1 MERIKIGITQGDIN
15 GIGYELILNTF
26 EAEEMISICTPIIY
40 GSPKVA
46 TFHRKTL
53 GNQTSFQ
60 VIDSAE
66 MAKDGRLNM
75 VNCFGEEELKID
87 LGQATEEAGQAALVS
102 LDTALM
108 DLRDGK
114 IDALVTSPLNNA
126 TIKRADGMP
135 FKSQTAY
142 IEETVGEGRKALKIF
157 IRQDSRVGD
166 SCPHQQGCVGR
177 ASGHPAQHPEA

>member
-26 EAEEMISICTPIIY
+26 ETEEMASICTPVIY

-46 TFHRKTL
+46 TYHRKTL
-53 GNQTSFQ
+53 GCNTSFQ
-60 VIDSAE
+60 VVDSAE
-66 MAKDGRLNM
+66 YAKDGCLNM
-75 VNCFGEEELKID
+75 VNCFGEEEQKIEF
-87 LGQATEEAGQAALVS
+87 GQATEEAGKAALIA
-102 LDTALM
+102 LDKALI

-114 IDALVTSPLNNA
+114 IAALVTTPINNA
-126 TIKRADGMP
+126 TIKRVDGIA

-157 IRQDSRVGD
+157 IADNLRIGAATNAV
-166 SCPHQQGCVGR
+166 HI
-177 ASGHPAQHPEA
+177 AQYLIRNILK